1 MPSSGWNGK
10 FLGVGNGGFAG
21 SIGFNMMAANLKR
34 GYATAATDTG
44 HAGESLDASWAF
56 EHPEKVVD
64 FGYRALHETT
74 VAAKSLVAAFYARPA
89 AKAYFD
95 SCSNGGR
102 EALMEAQRFP
112 EDYDGILAG
121 APANDWIHL
130 LSAGIQT
137 AQALY
142 GNPSFYIP
150 PVKLK
155 AIEDLVNK
163 VCDAADGVRDGIIS
177 DPERCTIN
185 TSTLLCKGR
194 ENRSCLTENQA
205 NALKHL
211 YAGAHDS
218 KGQLVFPG
226 YVPGSEGGG
235 GGWKPWILGE
245 APGMSSGAGFVQNYF
260 RYMVYNDPAWTP
272 LEGKLDDA
280 LSKAVERT
288 GKALNAVDPD
298 LERFEKRGG
307 KLIVYH
313 GWNDAAI
320 SPHNSVNY
328 FRQVQQ
334 QMGGAQTERFLRLY
348 MVPGMQHCIGGA
360 GPTSFGQLGTDTV
373 KGNKHGV
380 YDALE
385 QWVERGTAPGSIVA
399 TKYSTGEKNRVA
411 IMTRPLCAYPEIAV
425 YKGSGDS
432 NDSDNFVCRKP
443 ADTPPR

>member
-1 MPSSGWNGK
+1 MRMSSSLRLLAGAVCAAWAFQAEAADMCEQLTHTQLKGGEIETATSVKAGRFVPPYGEALDGLPGFCRVAGILRSSDDSTISFEVWMPSSGWNGK

-121 APANDWIHL
+121 APANNWTHL

-142 GNPSFYIP
+142 GNPSSYIP

-155 AIEDLVNK
+155 AIEDLANK
-163 VCDAADGVRDGIIS
+163 ACDAIDGIQDGIIS

-205 NALKHL
+205 NALKHF

-218 KGQLVFPG
+218 KGQLIFPG

-235 GGWKPWILGE
+235 GGWKPWILG
-245 APGMSSGAGFVQNYF
+245 
-260 RYMVYNDPAWTP
+260 
-272 LEGKLDDA
+272 KLRA
-280 LSKAVERT
+280 
-288 GKALNAVDPD
+288 
-298 LERFEKRGG
+298 
-307 KLIVYH
+307 
-313 GWNDAAI
+313 
-320 SPHNSVNY
+320 
-328 FRQVQQ
+328 
-334 QMGGAQTERFLRLY
+334 
-348 MVPGMQHCIGGA
+348 
-360 GPTSFGQLGTDTV
+360 
-373 KGNKHGV
+373 
-380 YDALE
+380 
-385 QWVERGTAPGSIVA
+385 
-399 TKYSTGEKNRVA
+399 
-411 IMTRPLCAYPEIAV
+411 
-425 YKGSGDS
+425 
-432 NDSDNFVCRKP
+432 
-443 ADTPPR
+443 